1 MIDDDVGKVYPIHFA
16 RHLIKRFSQ
25 APGVFNFCATRDQ
38 PPRYIVCMP
47 SPTVAIFAMQCGL
60 GYPVVRPLVVGN
72 NGNMQCCED

>member
-1 MIDDDVGKVYPIHFA
+1 MIDDDVGKVYPIQFA

-60 GYPVVRPLVVGN
+60 SGCPSPSGGY
-72 NGNMQCCED
+72 GNMQCCED